1 MEKCP
6 PFGISGDNPE
16 GHRVKA
22 GKPAGSNDEAK
33 ETDVKVS
40 FLPPPCIPLVA

>member
-1 MEKCP
+1 MKKCP

-33 ETDVKVS
+33 ETDVPFVEGTRSKYN
-40 FLPPPCIPLVA
+40 FVA